1 MGGRDVVKELTAHD
15 VIRRPLV
22 TEKVVDQQGQNTYWF
37 EVHMSANKTR
47 VRKAVEE
54 IYQVHV
60 KGVRTL
66 RQKGKLRR
74 ARFQIYRTAEWK
86 KAAVTLAPGER
97 IDII

>member
-1 MGGRDVVKELTAHD
+1 MKEMNAYQVV
-15 VIRRPLV
+15 VRPLV
-22 TEKVVDQQGQNTYWF
+22 TEKAIGQESENTYWF
-37 EVHMSANKTR
+37 AVHVGAGKTQI
-47 VRKAVEE
+47 RKAVEE

-60 KGVRTL
+60 RNVRTL

-74 ARFQIYRTAEWK
+74 ARYKLYRTPEWK